1 MATIV
6 SSPINRRP
14 TSGLE
19 LSPGARA
26 TQNYHPK
33 ADSEPS
39 TSKVTAGDKGVPR
52 PGSIRRGGT
61 RDDGGLSASEHHLA
75 RHRLLQLPRDD
86 Q

>member
-6 SSPINRRP
+6 SSPINRKP

-39 TSKVTAGDKGVPR
+39 TSKATAGDKAR
-52 PGSIRRGGT
+52 PGSIRRGGGA
-61 RDDGGLSASEHHLA
+61 RDDGGLSASEHHLL
-75 RHRLLQLPRDD
+75 RHRMLGGTVR
-86 Q
+86 